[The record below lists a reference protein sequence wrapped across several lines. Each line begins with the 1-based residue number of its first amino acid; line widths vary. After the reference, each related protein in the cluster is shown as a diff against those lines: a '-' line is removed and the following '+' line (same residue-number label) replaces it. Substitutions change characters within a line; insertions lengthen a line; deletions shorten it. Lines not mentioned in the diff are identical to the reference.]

1 MNYLL
6 KKLTCL
12 VVLFLLLGCAVSQD
26 INATP
31 EIVEEPQ
38 DINVAPEVP
47 QDVNVAPE
55 VPQDINV
62 APEVPQDIN
71 VAPEVPQDINVAPEV
86 PQDINVA
93 PEVNNTP
100 ITQNWSEEW
109 AYDEE
114 NHWHPCADE
123 GCEEK
128 KDLEPHEF
136 GDLEYVN
143 PAILVGED
151 KFKYAYPKA
160 KICKTCGNYLPS
172 SLEGI
177 NVIPEIRFTLENES
191 EISFAKTASKNDVK
205 RPEVAGTL
213 TLTNCQDSY
222 KLNNVPAKM
231 KVRGN
236 QTADWSKKA
245 FSIKFDEKTNLLGL
259 NGGKKFSKWV
269 LLADAKDTTLIRSAL
284 GLFLSKAVSAEEEN
298 VWVSDFIPVAVYLN
312 DQYWGYY
319 YLAEQKEVVE
329 GRINLPKVESEY
341 ADVDIGYCFEL
352 DYYAKDEAKK
362 EDGSPT
368 FTVDYKPKKITYNIE
383 KSLANF
389 GVTNTYTMLSE
400 ITNQETQLPFI
411 KKKVENLYT
420 VLYEAAVN
428 NVAKTIVDDEVVDSD
443 ESVEKVIND
452 NFDINTWVDGF
463 IIYSFVCAP
472 DVGYSSFYM
481 SFDNTSTGEKKLR
494 FDVPWDF
501 DSNFGNR
508 INFIVNP
515 DQKNGTYDPYYMDRT
530 SNMWLQLFG
539 KLDFFIDAVKVKWNK
554 IRDENVFEYMIY
566 SMKSYFTKLD
576 GEIRRN
582 HYRWPENDAAVHN
595 SFNEIREPFKDPRNY
610 KDAEKETIRWCNSR
624 VNYLESRWGNNRPNL
639 E

>member
-1 MNYLL
+1 
-6 KKLTCL
+6 
-12 VVLFLLLGCAVSQD
+12 
-26 INATP
+26 
-31 EIVEEPQ
+31 
-38 DINVAPEVP
+38 
-47 QDVNVAPE
+47 
-55 VPQDINV
+55 
-62 APEVPQDIN
+62 
-71 VAPEVPQDINVAPEV
+71 
-86 PQDINVA
+86 
-93 PEVNNTP
+93 
-100 ITQNWSEEW
+100 
-109 AYDEE
+109 
-114 NHWHPCADE
+114 
-123 GCEEK
+123 
-128 KDLEPHEF
+128 
-136 GDLEYVN
+136 
-143 PAILVGED
+143 
-151 KFKYAYPKA
+151 
-160 KICKTCGNYLPS
+160 
-172 SLEGI
+172 
-177 NVIPEIRFTLENES
+177 
-191 EISFAKTASKNDVK
+191 
-205 RPEVAGTL
+205 
-213 TLTNCQDSY
+213 
-222 KLNNVPAKM
+222 
-231 KVRGN
+231 
-236 QTADWSKKA
+236 
-245 FSIKFDEKTNLLGL
+245 
-259 NGGKKFSKWV
+259 
-269 LLADAKDTTLIRSAL
+269 
-284 GLFLSKAVSAEEEN
+284 
-298 VWVSDFIPVAVYLN
+298 
-312 DQYWGYY
+312 
-319 YLAEQKEVVE
+319 
-329 GRINLPKVESEY
+329 
-341 ADVDIGYCFEL
+341 
-352 DYYAKDEAKK
+352 
-362 EDGSPT
+362 
-368 FTVDYKPKKITYNIE
+368 
-383 KSLANF
+383 
-389 GVTNTYTMLSE
+389 
-400 ITNQETQLPFI
+400 
-411 KKKVENLYT
+411 
-420 VLYEAAVN
+420 VN